1 VVYCAR
7 SPSTPTA
14 WRERGIEVI
23 ERAAPDGRVDLHA
36 VLADLA
42 QRGVNELHVEAGE
55 RLNAA
60 LIDAD
65 LVDEFLFYV
74 APRLIGP
81 GRGVAALSALEEL
94 SRATDLRFVSVTPC
108 GDDLR
113 IIARP
118 PQRERTLD

>member
-1 VVYCAR
+1 VV
-7 SPSTPTA
+7 
-14 WRERGIEVI
+14 ERP
-23 ERAAPDGRVDLHA
+23 APDGRVDLGA
-36 VLADLA
+36 VLTDLA
-42 QRGVNELHVEAGE
+42 QRGVNELQVEGGE
-55 RLNAA
+55 RLNAS
-60 LIDAD
+60 LIAAD

-81 GRGVAALSALEEL
+81 GRGVAALPPLREL
-94 SRATDLRFVSVTPC
+94 SGATNLRYVSITPC